1 MQSEARQNETEIK
14 SVTQLLSKDDE
25 ISQAILFGSM
35 IQGTLKPGS
44 DIDIA
49 IKTVAPLDTQKKIN
63 LVESLANLL
72 GRPVDLIDLRT
83 VGEPLLGQI
92 LQYGKQIKGN
102 DSYLASLALKHL
114 YANEDFMPYV
124 KRALKE
130 RRERW
135 IK

>member
-1 MQSEARQNETEIK
+1 MQNEAEFK
-14 SVTQLLSKDDE
+14 SVVQLVCNDKS
-25 ISQAILFGSM
+25 ISQAIIFGSM
-35 IQGTLKPGS
+35 AKGALKPES

-49 IKTVAPLDTQKKIN
+49 IKTVSPLKTQKKIAFI
-63 LVESLANLL
+63 ESLANLL
-72 GRPVDLIDLRT
+72 GRPVDLVDLRT

-92 LQYGKQIKGN
+92 LQYGKQVKGS
-102 DSYLASLALKHL
+102 DSNWASLALKHL

-124 KRALKE
+124 NRALRE